1 MKALAPK
8 LTWMLALASILL
20 VSFACTAYD
29 LADES
34 RIDPGSAVELPPD
47 FPTEAEAG
55 GRRYPE
61 WPNGSTLVKVT
72 FSVIFIL
79 NRVPAVKGVL

>member
-55 GRRYPE
+55 GRR
-61 WPNGSTLVKVT
+61 
-72 FSVIFIL
+72 
-79 NRVPAVKGVL
+79 